1 MVASGDRGGLPSIKM
16 QSNAVAAAHW
26 FRNVDWHD
34 DALGW
39 DGLDDRVT
47 TAWLDIGDPGD
58 PHRPLVMVVR
68 YAPGITV
75 KPHSH
80 ASDYASLVVEGDVV
94 ITGQLHGVGSIRLVA
109 ARTVYGPLVTGDRGT
124 TLIDVFTDRNGLF
137 PLWAKEEGAE
147 RERHEQLEHYLQQ
160 RLARLEGRPPLRARH
175 QRSDRIETGVAA
187 TGEGPSDGATG
198 KPASTMGTGSR

>member
-1 MVASGDRGGLPSIKM
+1 MRSDVG
-16 QSNAVAAAHW
+16 AAAHW
-26 FRNVDWHD
+26 FRNLDWRD

-47 TAWLDIGDPGD
+47 TAWLDIGEPDD

-75 KPHSH
+75 NPHSH

-94 ITGQLHGVGSIRLVA
+94 ITGRLHDVGSIRLVA
-109 ARTVYGPLVTGDRGT
+109 AGTVYGPLVAGERGT

-137 PLWAKEEGAE
+137 PLWAREEGAE
-147 RERHEQLEHYLQQ
+147 RERHKKLEDYLHQ
-160 RLARLEGRPPLRARH
+160 RLAKLEGRPPLRTGQR
-175 QRSDRIETGVAA
+175 RSDPVGGAVAA
-187 TGEGPSDGATG
+187 VGERPPEAGVGERAGTL
-198 KPASTMGTGSR
+198 GTGQP